1 MKTEQIFKAARE
13 DVARRKREATASNRL
28 LTEHRN
34 SIKAVLKLLGK
45 FAEDA
50 SVGAY
55 ATHAWVVVSM
65 RCLEGFKDPK
75 LTAVLSG
82 LIDMDPSAKMETKE
96 WPQYLNRDYY
106 FDLFGGKL
114 TVRIGAYV
122 KSDSETCRKVLKRI
136 DVVTEEVKVYAMECD

>member
-50 SVGAY
+50 SVGA
-55 ATHAWVVVSM
+55 AAS
-65 RCLEGFKDPK
+65 
-75 LTAVLSG
+75 
-82 LIDMDPSAKMETKE
+82 
-96 WPQYLNRDYY
+96 
-106 FDLFGGKL
+106 
-114 TVRIGAYV
+114 
-122 KSDSETCRKVLKRI
+122 
-136 DVVTEEVKVYAMECD
+136 